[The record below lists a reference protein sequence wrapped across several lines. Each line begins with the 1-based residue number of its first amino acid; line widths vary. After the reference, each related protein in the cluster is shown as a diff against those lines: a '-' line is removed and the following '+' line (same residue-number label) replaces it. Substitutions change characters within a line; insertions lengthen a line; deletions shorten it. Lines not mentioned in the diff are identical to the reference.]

1 MKYHVEIGHFT
12 KYNAF
17 RVNRDKVMDLEIRFK
32 IHTNVSVLLSVYRF
46 VKIGNSF
53 QFPAEN
59 QNGHFTFK
67 WQGKPL

>member
-12 KYNAF
+12 KYNAL
-17 RVNRDKVMDLEIRFK
+17 RVNRDKVMDLEIWFK
-32 IHTNVSVLLSVYRF
+32 IHTNVSVVLSVYRF

-53 QFPAEN
+53 QFPAEF